1 MGQFVEYVK
10 MALFSIRSNKGRS
23 FLTMLGIII
32 GISSVITIL
41 AIGSGLKADVMS
53 QSEIKSV
60 SIITNKE
67 ETTNLSLI
75 TVDDINAL
83 KERLGDRVNGVSVGT
98 GVSGAITTRKGQ
110 FDASMSLVSTDEEFN
125 PNQLKVISGRYFTED
140 DVANANMVCVIDKA
154 SAKNMFGTNDVVGMD
169 VELDVEGK
177 LYDVRIV
184 GIRDVDS
191 EYQAAMEEQMS
202 MFGMS
207 MPVVLEM
214 PYTLSET
221 FGMKMETFSSL
232 SVYLKE
238 GSDSNAITKAAIQV
252 LDSRHTNDGKD
263 LFIKQGG
270 LEEMTKYM
278 GTVLDGVTAFIAFV
292 AGISL
297 LVGGIGVMNIML
309 VSVTERTRE
318 IGIRKALGAKTS
330 SIIAQFLCE
339 SAIISGIGGIIGIII
354 GASIAGIVSALKIGG
369 LSARLSPT
377 AIILTT
383 CFSCSVG
390 IIFGIYPARKA
401 AKMSPIDALRQL

>member
-10 MALFSIRSNKGRS
+10 MALYSIRSNKGRS

-53 QSEIKSV
+53 QTEIKSV
-60 SIITNKE
+60 TIITNKE

-75 TVDDINAL
+75 TEDDVSAL
-83 KERLGDRVNGVSVGT
+83 QDRLGDKVAGVSVGT
-98 GVSGAITTRKGQ
+98 GAMGAITTRKGQ
-110 FDASMSLVSTDEEFN
+110 FDASLTLANPGEEFN
-125 PNQLKVISGRYFTED
+125 PNQLKVVSGRYFTED

-154 SAKNMFGTNDVVGMD
+154 SAAYMFGTSDVVGMD
-169 VELDVEGK
+169 LELDVEGK

-184 GIRDVDS
+184 GIRDVDA
-191 EYQAAMEEQMS
+191 EYQAAMEEQMK

-207 MPVVLEM
+207 MPVYLEM

-221 FGMKMETFSSL
+221 FGTKMETFSSV

-238 GSDSNAITKAAIQV
+238 GTDSNAVTKAAIQV

-263 LFIKQGG
+263 LFIKQSG

-354 GASIAGIVSALKIGG
+354 GASIAGIVSVLKIGG

>member
-10 MALFSIRSNKGRS
+10 MALYSIRSNKGRS

-75 TVDDINAL
+75 TEDDVSAL
-83 KERLGDRVNGVSVGT
+83 QDRLGGKVAGVSVGT
-98 GVSGAITTRKGQ
+98 GAMGAITTRKGQ
-110 FDASMSLVSTDEEFN
+110 FDASLTLANPDEEFN
-125 PNQLKVISGRYFTED
+125 PNQLKVVSGRYFTED

-154 SAKNMFGTNDVVGMD
+154 SAAYMFGTSDVVGMD
-169 VELDVEGK
+169 LELDVEGK

-184 GIRDVDS
+184 GIRDVDA
-191 EYQAAMEEQMS
+191 EYQAAMEEQMK

-207 MPVVLEM
+207 MPVYLEM

-221 FGMKMETFSSL
+221 FGTKMETFSSV
-232 SVYLKE
+232 SVYLKD
-238 GSDSNAITKAAIQV
+238 GSDANAVTKAAIQV
-252 LDSRHTNDGKD
+252 LSARHTNDGKD
-263 LFIKQGG
+263 LFIKQSG